1 MPDIQEV
8 FRMATQKVR
17 PDPGAVERQ
26 RRKQRGKLVRERVA
40 GYALAAG
47 LVAAGVVVGI
57 STLRSSDEPAVPAS
71 QGAPPTFMGAQLAGV
86 WLQTGTADPA
96 PHKVLTFTTD
106 GTFVM
111 EAADRDAYGAVD
123 GTYQVQGDTI
133 TFTDPERGC
142 PLMKWT
148 GGPPG
153 GGEAVPRAVDIEFT
167 ITDTGA
173 GDCTAPSGFH
183 VEGTRVYFVRIS
195 PRSLAGETDDWELDS
210 EFKASRHPQEAPP
223 SLQRLAGIWFEDD
236 GDHVLRISPD
246 GEYTIGVGEAFV
258 TDPAN
263 TGTISVGNDGTIEFT
278 SGPDSGTCVDGTVMT
293 WRDVRVAR
301 YALFADVEVEGDP
314 CGGLPVGP
322 TSWHNLIRY

>member
-1 MPDIQEV
+1 MSD
-8 FRMATQKVR
+8 T
-17 PDPGAVERQ
+17 
-26 RRKQRGKLVRERVA
+26 KQRLQRAREAFPPPEDVMGSLTRRRAQKDRNRRIGTAVLALVLATAAFGGLVRAFLSGPGPRPA
-40 GYALAAG
+40 DQP
-47 LVAAGVVVGI
+47 
-57 STLRSSDEPAVPAS
+57 SSRFIGEE
-71 QGAPPTFMGAQLAGV
+71 LAGV
-86 WLQTGTADPA
+86 WLQTRGVEPA

-133 TFTDPERGC
+133 TFTDLERGC

-148 GGPPG
+148 GRHPG
-153 GGEAVPRAVDIEFT
+153 GGEAVPDAVDFEFT

-173 GDCTAPSGFH
+173 RDCTAPSGFH
-183 VEGTRVYFVRIS
+183 IEGMRLDFVRIS
-195 PRSLAGETDDWELDS
+195 PRSLETDDWELES
-210 EFKASRHPQEAPP
+210 EFDASRHPQEAPP
-223 SLQRLAGIWFEDD
+223 SLRRLAGIWFQDD
-236 GDHVLRISPD
+236 GEHVLRISPG
-246 GEYTIGVGEAFV
+246 GEYTIGVGEALV

-263 TGTISVGNDGTIEFT
+263 SGTISFGDGGTIEFT
-278 SGPDSGTCVDGTVMT
+278 SGPESRTCVEGTVMT

-301 YALFADVEVEGDP
+301 YDMQADVESDP

>member
-1 MPDIQEV
+1 VIHQREPFERAFELFDMPEPA
-8 FRMATQKVR
+8 MAR
-17 PDPGAVERQ
+17 
-26 RRKQRGKLVRERVA
+26 
-40 GYALAAG
+40 
-47 LVAAGVVVGI
+47 LVARRHRKERNRRIGTAVVAFAVAAAAFGGLARAFL
-57 STLRSSDEPAVPAS
+57 SGPGPRPADQPSSRFIGEE
-71 QGAPPTFMGAQLAGV
+71 LAGV
-86 WLQTGTADPA
+86 WLQTRAVEPA

-111 EAADRDAYGAVD
+111 EAADRDAYGVVD

-148 GGPPG
+148 GTHPG
-153 GGEAVPRAVDIEFT
+153 GGEAVPDAVDFEFT

-183 VEGTRVYFVRIS
+183 VKGMRLDFVRIS
-195 PRSLAGETDDWELDS
+195 PRSPETDDWELES
-210 EFKASRHPQEAPP
+210 EFDASRHPQEASP
-223 SLQRLAGIWFEDD
+223 SLRRLAGIWFQDD
-236 GDHVLRISPD
+236 GEHVLRISPG
-246 GEYTIGVGEAFV
+246 GEYTIGVGEALV

-263 TGTISVGNDGTIEFT
+263 TGTISLGNGTIEFT
-278 SGPDSGTCVDGTVMT
+278 SGPESRTCVEGTVMT

-301 YALFADVEVEGDP
+301 YDMQAEVEDDP